1 MKRVIVI
8 LSIMLFA
15 VACGPTYTNTGDG
28 QDGSAQLDASGQ
40 NDAGHIWLDGFVYPD
55 ASDGGGDVCDEQ
67 DFVIDIVP
75 VRLMILQDLSGSMIG
90 DKWDQTKAAL
100 SSILTTW
107 TGVEI
112 EFGYDIFPDGTQG
125 DSGGWWCGTT
135 DPVQI
140 DCDINHQADII
151 AHQNTVDP
159 DLGYGLTPLWCGM
172 NNFNSPTYAPLF
184 TDPVVESYL
193 VVVSDGQDSCGTT
206 CPHSGGSV
214 TEAELRQVT
223 QQLLAAGIKTVVIG
237 FGSGVDPDQ
246 LNGIAE
252 EGGTPW
258 NTYFTASDQLSLE
271 NAFDQIAA
279 SVIGCT
285 YDIDEPSAE
294 ANPDEVNFYFDDV
307 VLAYDEDCQT
317 GAGWTWV
324 DAEHTQVEFCDQ
336 ACTDLKAGNVSEI
349 SARFGCPTVIV
360 E

>member
-1 MKRVIVI
+1 MKRVFVI
-8 LSIMLFA
+8 LSVVLLA
-15 VACGPTYTNTGDG
+15 AACGPTNSNVGDWQDGATQGDAGVQGDAGNTG
-28 QDGSAQLDASGQ
+28 LDA
-40 NDAGHIWLDGFVYPD
+40 FVYPD
-55 ASDGGGDVCDEQ
+55 ASDGGSNVCDEQ

-90 DKWDQTKAAL
+90 DKWTETKAAL

-107 TGVEI
+107 NGVEI
-112 EFGYDIFPDGTQG
+112 EFGYDIFPDGTQA
-125 DSGGWWCGTT
+125 DTGGWWCGTT

-184 TDPVVESYL
+184 TDSSVESYL

-206 CPHSGGSV
+206 CPHGGGSV

-223 QQLLAAGIKTVVIG
+223 QLLLAAGIKTVVIG
-237 FGSGVDPDQ
+237 FGTGVDPDQ
-246 LNGIAE
+246 LDAIAS

-258 NTYFTASDQLSLE
+258 STYFTASDQLSLE

-279 SVIGCT
+279 SVISCT

-307 VLAYDEDCQT
+307 VVAYDDGCTT
-317 GAGWTWV
+317 GEGWTWV
-324 DAEHTQVEFCDQ
+324 DAGHTQVEFCPQ
-336 ACTDLKAGNVSEI
+336 ACNDLKAGNIAEI